1 MSTMWLVVVMCALM
15 FGASGYLFSRWRYAR
30 LLAASGVS
38 LASLPV
44 MKASRAG
51 TSGRWWQR
59 RWVRIGGQSLA
70 WAALFFSP
78 LLLMIPATAD
88 AALSETFRSVFAGE
102 VSRFVVGIMGDYTNP
117 VNQWSRML
125 LGFCFFV
132 LIVSEATIFVLDGL
146 NTLRLVAAFVS
157 LSITVAFWLGYD
169 YGTSAMWG
177 VGVAISQGMQS
188 FLVGNTD
195 NFFFIQWVK
204 IAFDN
209 VKLEDMGLWDGIKYW
224 QYSTAWE
231 FIAFLLEAVYWLA
244 SMWSELGYGLAK
256 IVGVVFIPFYMLES
270 TRPLF
275 DGWLRFFVGFIILN
289 VILKATMVLSA
300 LLVRFT
306 LYDLGMNFNGAWGE
320 PTEVVP
326 FAKEQ
331 LYLLADSAA
340 ALFVAVLFVLSSF
353 VFASIL
359 ASGAGSMSG
368 ALGKLQT
375 WYPEGLPRS
384 SSKRVNL
391 WLA

>member
-1 MSTMWLVVVMCALM
+1 MATMWLVVVMCALM

-102 VSRFVVGIMGDYTNP
+102 ISRFVVGIMGDYTNP

-132 LIVSEATIFVLDGL
+132 LIVTEATIFVLDGL
-146 NTLRLVAAFVS
+146 NTLRLVTAFVS

-209 VKLEDMGLWDGIKYW
+209 VKFEDMGIWDGMKFW

-231 FIAFLLEAVYWLA
+231 IVAFVLEVVYWLA

-275 DGWLRFFVGFIILN
+275 DGWLRFFVGFIILT

-306 LYDLGMNFNGAWGE
+306 LYDLGMNFNGSWGE
-320 PTEVVP
+320 PTEVVT

-331 LYLLADSAA
+331 LYLLSDSAA
-340 ALFVAVLFVLSSF
+340 ALCVAILFVFSSF

-359 ASGAGSMSG
+359 GSGAGSMSG
-368 ALGKLQT
+368 ALGKAANMVSRGVT
-375 WYPEGLPRS
+375 
-384 SSKRVNL
+384 KKFF
-391 WLA
+391 

>member
-1 MSTMWLVVVMCALM
+1 
-15 FGASGYLFSRWRYAR
+15 
-30 LLAASGVS
+30 
-38 LASLPV
+38 
-44 MKASRAG
+44 
-51 TSGRWWQR
+51 
-59 RWVRIGGQSLA
+59 
-70 WAALFFSP
+70 
-78 LLLMIPATAD
+78 
-88 AALSETFRSVFAGE
+88 
-102 VSRFVVGIMGDYTNP
+102 
-117 VNQWSRML
+117 
-125 LGFCFFV
+125 
-132 LIVSEATIFVLDGL
+132 
-146 NTLRLVAAFVS
+146 
-157 LSITVAFWLGYD
+157 
-169 YGTSAMWG
+169 
-177 VGVAISQGMQS
+177 
-188 FLVGNTD
+188 
-195 NFFFIQWVK
+195 
-204 IAFDN
+204 
-209 VKLEDMGLWDGIKYW
+209 MGLWDGIKYW

-306 LYDLGMNFNGAWGE
+306 LYDLGMDFNGAWGE

-368 ALGKLQT
+368 ALGKAANMVSRGVT
-375 WYPEGLPRS
+375 
-384 SSKRVNL
+384 KKFF
-391 WLA
+391 

>member
-1 MSTMWLVVVMCALM
+1 MFSAL
-15 FGASGYLFSRWRYAR
+15 GYLFSRWRYAR

-38 LASLPV
+38 LASLPMV
-44 MKASRAG
+44 KASRAG
-51 TSGRWWQR
+51 TSVRWRQR

-102 VSRFVVGIMGDYTNP
+102 ISRFVVGIMGDYTNP

-132 LIVSEATIFVLDGL
+132 LIVTEATIFVLDGL
-146 NTLRLVAAFVS
+146 NTLRLVTAFVS

-368 ALGKLQT
+368 ALGKAANMVSRGVT
-375 WYPEGLPRS
+375 
-384 SSKRVNL
+384 KKFF
-391 WLA
+391 

>member
-15 FGASGYLFSRWRYAR
+15 FSALGYLFSRWRYAR

-44 MKASRAG
+44 VKASLAG
-51 TSGRWWQR
+51 TSVRWWQR
-59 RWVRIGGQSLA
+59 RWARIGGQSLA

-132 LIVSEATIFVLDGL
+132 LIVTEATIFVLDGL

-368 ALGKLQT
+368 ALGKAANMVSRGVT
-375 WYPEGLPRS
+375 
-384 SSKRVNL
+384 KKFF
-391 WLA
+391 

>member
-59 RWVRIGGQSLA
+59 RWVRIGAQSLA

-244 SMWSELGYGLAK
+244 SMWAELGYGLAK
-256 IVGVVFIPFYMLES
+256 IVGVVFIPFYMLDS
-270 TRPLF
+270 TRPFF

-368 ALGKLQT
+368 ALGKAANMVSRGVT
-375 WYPEGLPRS
+375 
-384 SSKRVNL
+384 KKFF
-391 WLA
+391 